1 MPSLL
6 SKIAPAGGKGTAMGI
21 YSTSQFIGAALGG
34 LFGGAVF
41 GAYGLG
47 GVFACC
53 GLLALSWLVIGVN
66 MRQPAYVSSYRLPL
80 PQELVRDEALLRR
93 ILAVPGVAEAV
104 VVAEEAAAYVKVD
117 TQVLDRDELDRAV
130 APAR

>member
-1 MPSLL
+1 MRSYFGVALLAVVQPMLWLSVESLPWMVSAIVLFFIGFNLLEATLPSLL

-34 LFGGAVF
+34 VLGGAVF

-53 GLLALSWLVIGVN
+53 GLLALS
-66 MRQPAYVSSYRLPL
+66 
-80 PQELVRDEALLRR
+80 
-93 ILAVPGVAEAV
+93 
-104 VVAEEAAAYVKVD
+104 
-117 TQVLDRDELDRAV
+117 
-130 APAR
+130 